1 MICFSA
7 IMIAGCSFV
16 ETGTTDDPVSFKL
29 PSFQAGFDQEET
41 KVYTDNDLVLHW
53 NEADKIKVFFKED
66 SYQKGYE
73 YKFQGEDGALDGEFL
88 AAEDAATSITPTPG
102 EDWAVYSYGNAS
114 VSGNSLTVVLP
125 EYQSRYIPAD
135 GSFSSFGISSNTM
148 LARSTTKG
156 DNKMYF
162 PFKNLCGYLV
172 LKIYGKLPEDVYIDQ
187 VILESNN
194 KEQIS
199 GEARFDMA
207 NLAFSSFT
215 PVDNRTSIAV
225 DMTVKKDDTKMG
237 IKIGETKE
245 TATEVWFVVPP
256 IRLYKGFTV
265 TVVGV
270 KYGENSE
277 NDTYYDFVKAT
288 TISHRFNRNVV
299 NSMSPI
305 EVIFDEEFDDAT
317 FREYCYTNFDTNK
330 DGELS
335 ETECAAVKEIDCSGL
350 GIISLTG
357 ISRFRNLEVLK
368 CGQGYTDTGYE
379 NNNISGELD
388 LTWFPNLK
396 VLDCSY
402 NNLTSL
408 KGVTDLT
415 GLTSLNFSSNLIGN
429 LDFSKLT
436 GLTLLDCSNN
446 QINSLDVSMLT
457 DLKVLRVS
465 SNRIGTLD
473 ISNNLKLTELQCSNC
488 GLTKIDNDLLPSLK
502 ILNVTGNT
510 LGTLDLSN
518 NPLLT
523 ELNCGSCGL
532 TTLDVSDKKSLERL
546 VCRDNAIKVLDV
558 SACTEMIELNFS
570 SCEIS
575 EVDVSKMTK
584 LDTFWADDNKLTS
597 LDFSNCPAI
606 RMVDA
611 QRNKLESLK
620 FGTSHPNLFWLY
632 CNNNN
637 LTGVL
642 DLTFFSVDSAL
653 FLFAEN
659 NNDLT
664 EIWLPKK
671 YESWFMLTNSETKAK
686 IVYK

>member
-1 MICFSA
+1 MICISA

-29 PSFQAGFDQEET
+29 PSFHAGFDLEET

-66 SYQKGYE
+66 SYQNGYE
-73 YKFQGEDGALDGEFL
+73 YKFQGEDGDLDGEFKP
-88 AAEDAATSITPTPG
+88 AEDAATSITPVPG
-102 EDWAVYSYGNAS
+102 EDWAVYSSGNAS
-114 VSGNSLTVVLP
+114 ITGNYLTVVLP
-125 EYQSRYIPAD
+125 EYQSRFIPEN
-135 GSFSSFGISSNTM
+135 GSFSSFGSSSNTM

-172 LKIYGKLPEDVYIDQ
+172 LKLYGKLPEDVYIDQ
-187 VILESNN
+187 VIFEGND

-199 GEARFDMA
+199 GEAKFDMA
-207 NLAFSSFT
+207 KLIFSGFT
-215 PVDNRTSIAV
+215 PADNRTSIAV
-225 DMTVKKDDTKMG
+225 NMAGV
-237 IKIGETKE
+237 KIGETKE

-256 IRLYKGFTV
+256 TRFYNGFTV

-270 KYGENSE
+270 KYGENGG

-288 TISHRFNRNVV
+288 TMFHSFTRNVV

-317 FREYCYTNFDTNK
+317 FREYCYTNFDTDN

-335 ETECAAVKEIDCSGL
+335 DTECAAVKEIDCSGL
-350 GIISLTG
+350 GITSLTG
-357 ISRFRNLEVLK
+357 ITRFRNLEVLK
-368 CGQGYTDTGYE
+368 CGQGYTDTGYKE
-379 NNNISGELD
+379 NNISGELD

-402 NNLTSL
+402 NKITSL
-408 KGVTDLT
+408 KGVSDLT
-415 GLTSLNFSSNLIGN
+415 GLTSLNLSNNLIGN
-429 LDFSKLT
+429 LDVSNLT
-436 GLTLLDCSNN
+436 GLTLLDCSSN
-446 QINSLDVSMLT
+446 QINTLDVSKLA
-457 DLKVLRVS
+457 DLEVLRVS
-465 SNRIGTLD
+465 DNRIGSLD

-488 GLTKIDNDLLPSLK
+488 GLTKIDNGLLPNLK

-523 ELNCGSCGL
+523 ELYCGNCGL
-532 TTLDVSDKKSLERL
+532 TALDVSDKKSLERL
-546 VCRDNAIKVLDV
+546 ICRENALGVLDV
-558 SACTEMIELNFS
+558 SACTEMIELNFAY
-570 SCEIS
+570 CGIS

-584 LDTFWADDNKLTS
+584 LDTFWADDNNLTS
-597 LDFSNCPAI
+597 LDLSNCPAI
-606 RMVDA
+606 RMVDVP
-611 QRNKLESLK
+611 RNKLESIK

-632 CNNNN
+632 CNNNC
-637 LTGVL
+637 LKGVL
-642 DLTFFSVDSAL
+642 DLTCFSMDSAL
-653 FLFAEN
+653 FLFADN
-659 NNDLT
+659 NTDLT

-671 YESWFMLTNSETKAK
+671 YEGRFIISNNETTSK